1 VEVCINKL
9 LHAYGDS
16 SGSIEDHY
24 RDSWRRV
31 KEDIDSSEE
40 STILNA
46 DTDELVNY
54 YYEKYSLPTIE
65 IDTSRQNKLEKND
78 TSASGK
84 NSVTFGIPVILK
96 QDLDIVVSKTANPHL
111 IGVRFE
117 LDDGYLSSDLDTY
130 GSQVGKSHIE
140 NAAKELNTV
149 IKQKNDTVNSQNS
162 QFKKT
167 IKSYLRPLKEK
178 IKAENAHLEQIA
190 SELPV
195 ELIKNDTAPAPVN
208 LKVKQKIQIVK
219 PEPRQKTDPSLQ
231 RESVEA
237 VLELINSQGRQFEIT
252 PKVFSERGEEE
263 LRDIILSMLN
273 AVFQGSATGETF
285 VKKGKTDIHLQMN
298 IDGGILSAECKF
310 WGGEKLYCETIDQ
323 HFSYLTWRQN
333 YAIQITFSTN
343 QGFSEVIGKAIESA
357 KSHPTY
363 VENSFRQISD
373 THFVTTNTFPEDSS
387 KRVEI
392 HHLLFNLYC

>member
-1 VEVCINKL
+1 MFA
-9 LHAYGDS
+9 HGDS
-16 SGSIEDHY
+16 NGSIEDHY

-31 KEDIDSSEE
+31 KEDIDSNEE
-40 STILNA
+40 SFILNT
-46 DTDELVNY
+46 DTDELVNF

-65 IDTSRQNKLEKND
+65 IDTSLQNKLEKND
-78 TSASGK
+78 TSASGEK
-84 NSVTFGIPVILK
+84 SVTFGIPVILK
-96 QDLDIVVSKTANPHL
+96 EDLDIVISRTANPHL
-111 IGVRFE
+111 MMMNFE
-117 LDDGYLSSDLDTY
+117 LENGYMSSKIDTY
-130 GSQVGKSHIE
+130 GGQVGKSHIE
-140 NAAKELNTV
+140 QAEKELKT
-149 IKQKNDTVNSQNS
+149 IIQQKNATVNSQNP

-167 IKSYLRPLKEK
+167 IENYLKPLKEK

-190 SELPV
+190 SELPL

-219 PEPRQKTDPSLQ
+219 PEPKQKTEPNLQ

-237 VLELINSQGRQFEIT
+237 VLELINNQGRQFEIT
-252 PKVFSERGEEE
+252 PKVFSELDEEE
-263 LRDIILSMLN
+263 LRDIILSTLN
-273 AVFQGSATGETF
+273 AVFEGSATGETF
-285 VKKGKTDIHLQMN
+285 VRTGKTDIHLQMN

-343 QGFSEVIGKAIESA
+343 QGFSEVIEKAIESA
-357 KSHPTY
+357 KSHSTY
-363 VENSFRQISD
+363 VDNSFRQISD

>member
-1 VEVCINKL
+1 L
-9 LHAYGDS
+9 FAHGDS
-16 SGSIEDHY
+16 EGSIDDY
-24 RDSWRRV
+24 FRDSWRRV
-31 KEDIDSSEE
+31 KEDINSSEE
-40 STILNA
+40 SHILNT
-46 DTDELVNY
+46 DTDELVNF
-54 YYEKYSLPTIE
+54 YYEKYVLPTIE
-65 IDTSRQNKLEKND
+65 IDTSKQNKLEKND
-78 TSASGK
+78 TIASGQ
-84 NSVTFGIPVILK
+84 NTVTFGIPVILK
-96 QDLDIVVSKTANPHL
+96 QDLGIVISRTANPHL
-111 IGVRFE
+111 MMFHFV
-117 LDDGYLSSDLDTY
+117 LQDGYLSSNIDPS
-130 GSQVGKSHIE
+130 GGQIGKSHIE
-140 NAAKELNTV
+140 NIEKHLKTV
-149 IKQKNDTVNSQNS
+149 IQQKNATVNSQNP

-167 IKSYLRPLKEK
+167 IENYLKPLKEK

-195 ELIKNDTAPAPVN
+195 ELIKNDNAPPPVN
-208 LKVKQKIQIVK
+208 IKIKQKIQIVK
-219 PEPRQKTDPSLQ
+219 PEPQKKTDPSIQ
-231 RESVEA
+231 RKSVEA

-252 PKVFSERGEEE
+252 PKVFSELGEEE

-323 HFSYLTWRQN
+323 HFGYLTWRQN
-333 YAIQITFSTN
+333 YAIQITFSTK
-343 QGFSEVIGKAIESA
+343 QGFSEVIGKAMDSA
-357 KSHPTY
+357 KSHSTY
-363 VENSFRQISD
+363 FGNSFREISE

>member
-1 VEVCINKL
+1 L
-9 LHAYGDS
+9 YAHGDS
-16 SGSIEDHY
+16 NGSIEDHY

-31 KEDIDSSEE
+31 KEDIDSNEE
-40 STILNA
+40 SFILNT
-46 DTDELVNY
+46 DTDELVNF

-65 IDTSRQNKLEKND
+65 IDTSRQNKLKKNY
-78 TSASGK
+78 TSASRK
-84 NSVTFGIPVILK
+84 KSVIFGIPVILK
-96 QDLDIVVSKTANPHL
+96 QDLDVVISLTANPCL
-111 IGVRFE
+111 MMVQFE
-117 LDDGYLSSDLDTY
+117 LDDGYLSSYIDTY
-130 GSQVGKSHIE
+130 GGQVGKSHIE
-140 NAAKELNTV
+140 QADKELNT
-149 IKQKNDTVNSQNS
+149 IIQQKNATVNSQNP

-167 IKSYLRPLKEK
+167 IENYLKPLKEK

-190 SELPV
+190 SELSV
-195 ELIKNDTAPAPVN
+195 ELIKNDTAPIPVN

-219 PEPRQKTDPSLQ
+219 PEPKQKTDPSLQ

-237 VLELINSQGRQFEIT
+237 VLELINNQGRQFETT
-252 PKVFSERGEEE
+252 PKVFSKHGEED

-285 VKKGKTDIHLQMN
+285 VRKGKTDIHLQMN

-343 QGFSEVIGKAIESA
+343 QGFSEVIEKAIESA
-357 KSHPTY
+357 KSHTTY
-363 VENSFRQISD
+363 VENSFRQISE

-392 HHLLFNLYC
+392 HHLLFNLYF